1 MKNNLNLKIKVLTP
15 LIVIFFIIFILSSYV
30 SVQRE
35 SQFIED
41 KIISSSKS
49 FSYLSVSE
57 VIINY
62 ELYYHSGFSKF
73 SEIIS
78 NLLNFNKDIIKIQIY
93 YATGQLLFDSD
104 EITNGKYFN
113 NVYNNISNENLLNAI
128 GNIEQTTFKS
138 EEFNNSFEI
147 IQPYIDKWGGHIYS
161 VRYIYSLS
169 RLNQLQQNLIL
180 NIIIY
185 SMLFLLISFFSIY
198 ILIGYYVTKPIKKL
212 IDGVRKILKGKLGE
226 KIKINSKD
234 EIGELAS
241 SFNEMTVDL
250 KKSNQKIKEYS
261 KNLEK
266 LVIQKNQLLI
276 QLSHDL
282 KNPLGPITNSILLLK
297 NMENDSSK
305 VELLDI
311 LQRNFDYMK
320 NLIVKTIEYIKVN
333 SPELPLKYNK
343 IKLIDIIEKLI
354 TIKKPLIE
362 KKNLSYDINIEDVIY
377 IWTDQ
382 LYFEELFTN
391 ILENS
396 IKYNKKNGKIYIK
409 AIKKGKFI
417 QISLSDEGIGLE
429 KSEIKQVFNE
439 FYKAD
444 KARQDFESSGLG
456 LTISKKIV
464 ELHGGKIWIESK
476 GKNKGIT
483 VYFTIPY
490 V

>member
-483 VYFTIPY
+483 VYFTIPS